1 VTSGRNTLQEINN
14 HVVQAQSRIAEA
26 DREMDDLNA
35 ELNRA
40 RIEMAEQYRELA
52 RFRLDDIKAGDVTD
66 RLNKVYLA
74 VPTYMDEHKQ
84 VLESIKKNI
93 IQSQERQQQLE
104 QKRETSRDE
113 HDRIAGAFEKQLQ
126 VSRSAL
132 EKTEAYRG
140 RLEKLNAALQIAR
153 QADKKATQ
161 AESDLSNKGKP
172 YQDDELFMYLWS
184 RKYLTPDYQHGGVV
198 RMLDGWV
205 GRLINFKENHADY
218 HMLNELPRRLRQ
230 HSDQAAEEVD
240 RQRHLLLQI
249 EKEAAEKDGIVSLQA
264 DLDRMEK
271 QLQQINEEIETE
283 EKRYGALL
291 SQKNDFA
298 AGEDEY
304 TQKAVI
310 MMADELGREDIIAL
324 FQQAQNTPR
333 PQDDAIV
340 MHLHQL
346 QKTLERLTDRLS
358 QLKTNQQQQRNALEE
373 LVKLREKFRRNNYDA
388 QHSSFP
394 TNLGLG
400 ILLGEILRGRLS
412 SGNAWDRLDR
422 AHKWNLPKAGRTGR
436 SFGGFGG
443 GGFRS
448 GGGFGG
454 GDFRTG
460 GGF

>member
-1 VTSGRNTLQEINN
+1 VISGRNTLQEINN

-26 DREMDDLNA
+26 DREMDDLNS
-35 ELNRA
+35 ELNRV

-52 RFRLDDIKAGDVTD
+52 RFRFDDIKAGDVTD
-66 RLNKVYLA
+66 RLNKAYLA

-84 VLESIKKNI
+84 ALDSIEKKI

-104 QKRETSRDE
+104 QKRETFRDE
-113 HDRIAGAFEKQLQ
+113 RDRIADALEKQLQ

-132 EKTEAYRG
+132 EKTDAYRG
-140 RLEKLNAALQIAR
+140 RLEQLNAALQIAR
-153 QADKKATQ
+153 QADKKAGQ
-161 AESDLSNKGKP
+161 AEADLSSKGKP
-172 YQDDELFMYLWS
+172 FQDDALFMYLWG
-184 RKYLTPDYQHGGVV
+184 RKYLTPDYRHGGVV

-205 GRLINFKENHADY
+205 GRLINFKENRADY

-230 HSDQAAEEVD
+230 HSNRAAGEVD
-240 RQRHLLLQI
+240 RQRHVLLQL
-249 EKEAAEKDGIVSLQA
+249 EKEAAEKDGILSLQA
-264 DLDRMEK
+264 DLDRMEQ
-271 QLQQINEEIETE
+271 QLQHVNDEIESE
-283 EKRYGALL
+283 EKRYGELL

-304 TQKAVI
+304 TKKAVV
-310 MMADELGREDIIAL
+310 MMADELEREDIIAL

-358 QLKTNQQQQRNALEE
+358 QRKTEQQQQRNSLEE
-373 LVKLREKFRRNNYDA
+373 LVKLRETFRRNNYDA

-400 ILLGEILRGRLS
+400 VLLGEILRGSLS

-422 AHKWNLPKAGRTGR
+422 THRWNLPKAGRSGR

-454 GDFRTG
+454 GGFRSG